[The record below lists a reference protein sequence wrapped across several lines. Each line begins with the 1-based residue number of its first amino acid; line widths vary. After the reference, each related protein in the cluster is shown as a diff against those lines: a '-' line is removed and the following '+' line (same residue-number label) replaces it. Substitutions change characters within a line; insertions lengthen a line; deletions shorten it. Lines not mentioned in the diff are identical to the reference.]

1 MKFPKISI
9 FCHRT
14 VKICKLII
22 KIEILIYFFWKKLT
36 FLIRAYEE
44 HMIKIT
50 CLFLSFLYNFCSLL
64 VSHDLNLFL
73 KLFFKIILI
82 ILIEII
88 LINYSR
94 LLYIHVFQKI
104 IFTLS
109 LVYHLLFL
117 LIVYICF
124 IKTRLEIYFCL

>member
-1 MKFPKISI
+1 
-9 FCHRT
+9 
-14 VKICKLII
+14 
-22 KIEILIYFFWKKLT
+22 
-36 FLIRAYEE
+36 
-44 HMIKIT
+44 MIKIT

-94 LLYIHVFQKI
+94 FLYIHVFQKI